1 MSLPA
6 ISAYNVNVVSNYQQ
20 AEYGKFL
27 QLIDSTS
34 FPAVSVTRI
43 EHPDTT
49 QAFPQNTNAPSL
61 TTIDV
66 YPKYATL
73 NYVVNATDFPSPTIN
88 LSAGT
93 VNISTSALTNYA
105 ADIDSQIINVINPAV
120 AATAWNT
127 YDTLTAVIAF
137 NNNYLATV
145 SGLSAKITNPITI
158 SNTVAISSSSVLPIS
173 GNVNILNPVT
183 TLSATILNTISSFN
197 IAGSN
202 ITLSVSGS
210 ITNTVAISTTQTLP
224 VSVINSQIEV
234 SNDIGNPVPINTTQT
249 LPISGTVTVTNTVTS
264 TVINTV
270 SSQIVN
276 TNASPVLVKQA
287 DTLQIDPLGRL
298 RTAMNNS
305 SWWYQAAV
313 DKDGDLRYTEQFVGL
328 SAQSQF
334 IAGIGNVTM
343 TPGLSSTGS
352 AIRQTR
358 RYFKYRQ
365 GVGHQI
371 FFTMNW
377 SGYQTGVV
385 KRMGQFDA
393 SDGMFFELSG
403 SNFNV
408 VVRRSLPDGTII
420 EERTNSTNFTNDKL
434 DGTGPTQINM
444 FSPAVTAANLSAVS
458 ITQVQANANYAPVWN
473 VVYDTN
479 NVDLTS
485 LYKVGTKITIGG
497 DTNYNGIVFL
507 AGISTTALTATYT
520 YYPSGALPTGRII
533 TASQTPWN
541 MEWTYW
547 MDYIGG
553 RTSRIRFVIASP
565 NQGAV
570 LLHTY
575 STGGTLGTQ
584 FISEPCSP
592 LRYEIFNT
600 QTQTSLPFLTL
611 ASESVEV
618 EAEVALN
625 PGFGTAINTDGKAYQ
640 KTTGNEYPIIGVSL
654 RPGEPYNRGD
664 LQIQDIQIAETGNN
678 GNYQPTPTYYW
689 RLVLNPT
696 ITGATTITN
705 IGKASQQII
714 YAATANQVTGGIT
727 LYSGFFVGGG
737 SSINV
742 QTALNFLN
750 LGTNV
755 NLTTPDTVVLCAQL
769 ITAGQNNSTLYGGF
783 NFIEAL

>member
-6 ISAYNVNVVSNYQQ
+6 VSSYNVNVVSNYQT
-20 AEYGKFL
+20 AEYGKFI
-27 QLIDSTS
+27 QLTDNTT
-34 FPAVSVTRI
+34 FPAVSVTRV

-49 QAFPQNTNAPSL
+49 QAFPQSLQSQSL
-61 TTIDV
+61 TTVDI

-73 NYVVNATDFPSPTIN
+73 NYVVNAADFPVPT

-93 VNISTSALTNYA
+93 VNISTSALNATTQ
-105 ADIDSQIINVINPAV
+105 DIDNQIITVINPAV
-120 AATAWNT
+120 VATEWNT
-127 YDTLTAVIAF
+127 FDTLTAVIAF

-145 SGLSAKITNPITI
+145 SALSATIKNPIAI
-158 SNTVAISSSSVLPIS
+158 SNTVAISSSSVIPIS

-183 TLSATILNTISSFN
+183 TLSATVLNPVSSFN
-197 IAGSN
+197 IAS
-202 ITLSVSGS
+202 TSGILPIS
-210 ITNTVAISTTQTLP
+210 GFITNTIAISTTQTLP

-249 LPISGTVTVTNTVTS
+249 LPVSGTVTVTNTVTS
-264 TVINTV
+264 TVVNTV

-276 TNASPVLVKQA
+276 TSALPVLTKYA
-287 DTLQIDPLGRL
+287 DTLQVDPLGRV
-298 RTAMNNS
+298 RTAANTNQ
-305 SWWYQAAV
+305 WWYQAAV
-313 DKDGDLRYTEQFVGL
+313 DKDGDLRYAEQFVGL

-334 IAGIGNVTM
+334 VPAIGNITL

-358 RYFKYRQ
+358 RYFKYRP

-385 KRMGQFDA
+385 KRIGQYDV

-420 EERTNSTNFTNDKL
+420 EDRTNSTNFSNDKL
-434 DGTGPTQINM
+434 DGTGPSQINM

-479 NVDLTS
+479 GVDLTS
-485 LYKVGTKITIGG
+485 LYKVGTKVNIGG
-497 DTNYNGIVFL
+497 DANYNGIVFL
-507 AGISTTALTATYT
+507 TSISPTALTATYT
-520 YYPSGALPTGRII
+520 YYPSGGLPVGRTI
-533 TASQTPWN
+533 TTSQTPWN

-553 RTSRIRFVIASP
+553 RTSRVRFVIASP
-565 NQGAV
+565 SQGAI

-584 FISEPCSP
+584 FVSEPCSP

-611 ASESVEV
+611 ASEAVDV
-618 EAEVALN
+618 EAEVSLN
-625 PGFGTAINTDGKAYQ
+625 PGFGTAYNASGQAFL
-640 KTTGNEYPIIGVSL
+640 KTTGNEYPLIGVSL
-654 RPGEPYNRGD
+654 RPGEPFNRGD
-664 LQIQDIQIAETGNN
+664 LQVQDIQILETGNN
-678 GNYQPTPTYYW
+678 TAGNQPAYYY
-689 RLVLNPT
+689 RLVLNPI
-696 ITGATTITN
+696 ITGSTTITN
-705 IGKASQQII
+705 VGKASQGIV
-714 YAATANQVTGGIT
+714 YSTTANQVTGGIT
-727 LYSGFFVGGG
+727 LFSGFFAGGA
-737 SSINV
+737 STTNV
-742 QTALNFLN
+742 QQALNFLN

-755 NLTTPDTVVLCAQL
+755 DLTKPDTIVLCATL
-769 ITAGQNNSTLYGGF
+769 LNAGQSNSTLYGAI
-783 NFIEAL
+783 NFLEAL

>member
-6 ISAYNVNVVSNYQQ
+6 VSSYNVNVISNYDT
-20 AEYGKFL
+20 AEYGKFI
-27 QLIDSTS
+27 QLIDNTS
-34 FPAVSVTRI
+34 FPPVSVTRI
-43 EHPDTT
+43 HYPDTT
-49 QAFPQNTNAPSL
+49 QAFPTNSITRA
-61 TTIDV
+61 TTAIDV
-66 YPKYATL
+66 YPKFATL
-73 NYVVNATDFPSPTIN
+73 NYVVNAADFPVPI

-93 VNISTSALTNYA
+93 VNISTSALNNITQ
-105 ADIDSQIINVINPAV
+105 DIDNQIINVINPAV
-120 AATAWNT
+120 IATERNT
-127 YDTLTAVIAF
+127 YDTLTAVVAF

-145 SGLSAKITNPITI
+145 SALSATIKNPIII
-158 SNTVAISSSSVLPIS
+158 SNTVAISSSSVIPVS

-183 TLSATILNTISSFN
+183 TLSATVLNPVSSFN
-197 IAGSN
+197 IAS
-202 ITLSVSGS
+202 TSGILPIS
-210 ITNTVAISTTQTLP
+210 GFITNTVAISTTQTLP
-224 VSVINSQIEV
+224 VSVINSQIEI
-234 SNDIGNPVPINTTQT
+234 SNDVGNPVPISTTQT
-249 LPISGTVTVTNTVTS
+249 LPISGAVTVINTVTS
-264 TVINTV
+264 TVVNTV

-276 TNASPVLVKQA
+276 TSALPVLTKYA
-287 DTLQIDPLGRL
+287 DTLQVDPLGRI
-298 RTAMNNS
+298 RTAANTNQ
-305 SWWYQAAV
+305 WWYQAAV
-313 DKDGDLRYTEQFVGL
+313 DKDGDLRYAEQFVGL

-334 IAGIGNVTM
+334 VPAIGNVTM

-358 RYFKYRQ
+358 RYFKYRP

-385 KRMGQFDA
+385 KRMGQYDA
-393 SDGMFFELSG
+393 SDGMYFELSG

-420 EERTNSTNFTNDKL
+420 EDRTNSTNFSNDKL
-434 DGTGPTQINM
+434 DGTGPSQINM

-458 ITQVQANANYAPVWN
+458 ITQVQANVNYAPVWN

-479 NVDLTS
+479 GVDLTS
-485 LYKVGTKITIGG
+485 LYKVGTKVNIGG
-497 DTNYNGIVFL
+497 DANYNGIVFL
-507 AGISTTALTATYT
+507 ASISPTALTATYT
-520 YYPSGALPTGRII
+520 YYPSGGLPVGRTI
-533 TASQTPWN
+533 TTSQTPWN

-553 RTSRIRFVIASP
+553 RTSRVRFVIASP
-565 NQGAV
+565 SQGAI

-611 ASESVEV
+611 ASEAVDV
-618 EAEVALN
+618 EAEVSLN
-625 PGFGTAINTDGKAYQ
+625 PGFGTAYNSSGQAFL
-640 KTTGNEYPIIGVSL
+640 KTTGNEYPLIGISL

-664 LQIQDIQIAETGNN
+664 LQVQDIQILETGNN
-678 GNYQPTPTYYW
+678 TAGNQPAYYY

-696 ITGATTITN
+696 ITGSTTITN
-705 IGKASQQII
+705 VGKASQGIV
-714 YAATANQVTGGIT
+714 YSTTANQVTGGIT
-727 LYSGFFVGGG
+727 LFSGFFAGGA
-737 SSINV
+737 STTNV
-742 QTALNFLN
+742 QQALNFLN

-755 NLTTPDTVVLCAQL
+755 DLTKPDTIVLCATL
-769 ITAGQNNSTLYGGF
+769 LNAGQSNSTLYGAI
-783 NFIEAL
+783 NFLEAL